1 MTPNIEIEEKNPE
14 ASEMTSKF
22 AYIGKERRRCGRQKD
37 HS

>member
-22 AYIGKERRRCGRQKD
+22 AYIGRPVMFTYGQLE
-37 HS
+37 